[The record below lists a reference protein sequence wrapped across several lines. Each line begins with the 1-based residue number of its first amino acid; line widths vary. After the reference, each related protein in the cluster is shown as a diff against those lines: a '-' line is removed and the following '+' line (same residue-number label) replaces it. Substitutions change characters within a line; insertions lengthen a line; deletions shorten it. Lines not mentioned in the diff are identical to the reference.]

1 MAMARALAP
10 RIHFVHLRNTQR
22 SGPRDFYES
31 GHLVGSVDMYAVLRA
46 LLEEQRRRRAEG
58 RWDTSM
64 PFRPDHGLRMLDD
77 FGRSANPGYPLVGRM
92 KGFAEICGLEMG
104 IERSLWG

>member
-1 MAMARALAP
+1 MARPSKSLDNMSKN
-10 RIHFVHLRNTQR
+10 LTK
-22 SGPRDFYES
+22 G
-31 GHLVGSVDMYAVLRA
+31 
-46 LLEEQRRRRAEG
+46 EEQRRRRAEG